1 MASGTAEQ
9 LEELRRLATRY
20 AIPLDL
26 VDRLS
31 LRPREVARSLGVS
44 LRKVRSLIESGRL
57 PACRVDEAVVVPV
70 AAILRFLEANPYLPS
85 QTKSVSIEDA
95 ATAFIEGSS

>member
-1 MASGTAEQ
+1 MATRADQ

-70 AAILRFLEANPYLPS
+70 AAIIRFLEANPYLPS
-85 QTKSVSIEDA
+85 QTESASIEEA